1 MTNERILQITRVV
14 LRVALASAFLVAVAD
29 RLGLLG
35 PYGSRNVSWGDW
47 KHFEEYVAVLNWFI
61 PKALIPALSALETVI
76 ETGLGLGLLVG
87 IYPRI
92 VAWSSAVLLS
102 SFALTMT
109 MALGLLAPLGYGVF
123 TAIGAALLLG
133 AIAAPHA
140 LGVAETATDTK
151 SRTRLSALTDVLK
164 I

>member
-14 LRVALASAFLVAVAD
+14 LRVALASAFLAAVAD
-29 RLGLLG
+29 RLGFLG

-47 KHFEEYVAVLNWFI
+47 KHFEEYVAVLNRFV
-61 PKALIPALSALETVI
+61 PKAVIPALSILETVI

-109 MALGLLAPLGYGVF
+109 IALGLLAPLGYGVF

-133 AIAAPHA
+133 AIAAPHT
-140 LGVAETATDTK
+140 LGVPETATDTK
-151 SRTRLSALTDVLK
+151 TRTRLSMLTDVLK

>member
-14 LRVALASAFLVAVAD
+14 LRLALASAFLAAVAD
-29 RLGLLG
+29 RLGFLG

-47 KHFEEYVAVLNWFI
+47 KHFEEYVAVLNRFV
-61 PKALIPALSALETVI
+61 PKALIPALSILETVI

-109 MALGLLAPLGYGVF
+109 IALGLLAPLGYGVF

-133 AIAAPHA
+133 AIAVPYT
-140 LGVAETATDTK
+140 LGVRETATDTK
-151 SRTRLSALTDVLK
+151 TRTRLSMLTDVLK

>member
-1 MTNERILQITRVV
+1 MANERILQITRVV
-14 LRVALASAFLVAVAD
+14 LRVALASAFLAAVAD

-35 PYGSRNVSWGDW
+35 PYGSRNVLWGDW
-47 KHFEEYVAVLNWFI
+47 KHFEEYVGVLNRLV

-92 VAWSSAVLLS
+92 IAWGSAVLLS
-102 SFALTMT
+102 SFALTMSI
-109 MALGLLAPLGYGVF
+109 ALGFLAPLGYGVF

-133 AIAAPHA
+133 AIAAPRT
-140 LGVAETATDTK
+140 LGVGETARDTET
-151 SRTRLSALTDVLK
+151 RTRLSVLTDVLRS
-164 I
+164 

>member
-1 MTNERILQITRVV
+1 MPPLLLPVSDEANAFTGVNTRMTNERILQITRVV

-29 RLGLLG
+29 RLGLWR

-76 ETGLGLGLLVG
+76 EIGLGLGLLVG

-109 MALGLLAPLGYGVF
+109 IALGLLAPLGYGVF

-133 AIAAPHA
+133 AIAA
-140 LGVAETATDTK
+140 GT
-151 SRTRLSALTDVLK
+151 
-164 I
+164 